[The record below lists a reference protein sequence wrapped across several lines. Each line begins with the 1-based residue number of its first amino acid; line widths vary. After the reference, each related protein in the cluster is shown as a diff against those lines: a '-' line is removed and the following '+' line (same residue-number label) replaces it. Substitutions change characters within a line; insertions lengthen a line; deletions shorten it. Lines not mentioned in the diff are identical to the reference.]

1 MPLVA
6 ATHKF
11 MNKYRLHKVSERTGA
26 IAHRPPPAGWS
37 RAFLVDTQPTGTRS
51 QMAGPRE

>member
-51 QMAGPRE
+51 QMARPRE